1 MKKVRII
8 SGIYG
13 WQPNDDGKK
22 SKGDDKKPLRRTVP
36 IPRGGTVDVTDAEA
50 KRLVEMKVAEYV
62 TETAEAAEPKAPEV
76 NGGMPDLN
84 ADGDVV

>member
-22 SKGDDKKPLRRTVP
+22 ANGDDKKPLRRTVP
-36 IPRGGTVDVTDAEA
+36 IPRGGTVDVTDSEA

-62 TETAEAAEPKAPEV
+62 TESAEPKAPEV
-76 NGGMPDLN
+76 SGGMPDMN

>member
-1 MKKVRII
+1 
-8 SGIYG
+8 
-13 WQPNDDGKK
+13 
-22 SKGDDKKPLRRTVP
+22 
-36 IPRGGTVDVTDAEA
+36 
-50 KRLVEMKVAEYV
+50 MKVAEYV